1 LTAGVVR
8 FFVKVHYMSSK
19 SAGKSH
25 DWSYHFERRGRAAAE
40 GRHLP
45 SVGDLLTGMCFFR
58 SNLVIDAQTWSERL
72 LLRLDNGTASER
84 LIDLKAALKRLTV
97 SPDVSD
103 FVHAASVMHDWEH
116 PSESWLTRFDGELR
130 CKVYAAALGDRES
143 IIVVMREIRKHISEI
158 VSGYE
163 EIQAGLGVLLRLLSR
178 LDEVASGFTGT
189 TLSGVPCYLSGSF
202 DQTLRRLVMGIRA
215 ADKPKHVGNLRAV
228 EEDAVISPEL
238 AQNEPGLI
246 VFKKIGNEVFSDNDR
261 LKKTLEPFVGRKL
274 PLVLLPNLQQVRCVL
289 FKEFPY
295 AGNTIDAIVADLM
308 TRTSVALRPT
318 VLAGLPGCGKT
329 SFAMR
334 LAELL
339 GVPATLYGCGGIA
352 DSSFAGTARRWS
364 NGEPALPV
372 GAIISAHVANP
383 LFILDEVEKAGTSTT
398 NGNLFD
404 SLLSMLEPK
413 SSSRFFD
420 VFIQSEVDLSAVVW
434 IATCNDA
441 TLLPRPLRD
450 RCRILNFP
458 AATVEHLPTL
468 AQAILIRITTERGLD
483 QRWVGQ
489 MSRDELSAL
498 ANAWRGG
505 SLRGLYRLIEGVLAA
520 RDAMAGVH

>member
-1 LTAGVVR
+1 LTAGVIR
-8 FFVKVHYMSSK
+8 LYVKVYNMSSK
-19 SAGKSH
+19 SVGQSH
-25 DWSYHFERRGRAAAE
+25 GWSYHFERRGRAAVE

-45 SVGDLLTGMCFFR
+45 SVGDLLSGMCFYR
-58 SNLVIDAQTWSERL
+58 ANLVIDAQTWSERL
-72 LLRLDNGTASER
+72 LLRWDRVCNSEQFV
-84 LIDLKAALKRLTV
+84 DLKSALQRLTV
-97 SPDVSD
+97 SPDVGD
-103 FVHAASVMHDWEH
+103 FIYAASVMRDQAH

-130 CKVYAAALGDRES
+130 CKVYAAALSDRDS
-143 IIVVMREIRKHISEI
+143 IIVVVREIRKHISEI

-163 EIQAGLGVLLRLLSR
+163 EIQAGLGVLLRLLGR
-178 LDEVASGFTGT
+178 LDDVASSCTGT
-189 TLSGVPCYLSGSF
+189 TFSEVPCYLSGAF

-274 PLVLLPNLQQVRCVL
+274 PLVPLPNLQQVRSVL
-289 FKEFPY
+289 FKEFPH
-295 AGNTIDAIVADLM
+295 AGNTIDAIVTDLM
-308 TRTSVALRPT
+308 TRKSVALRPT

-339 GVPATLYGCGGIA
+339 GVAATLYGCGGIA

-372 GAIISAHVANP
+372 GAIISANVANP
-383 LFILDEVEKAGTSTT
+383 LFILDEIEKAGTSTT

-420 VFIQSEVDLSAVVW
+420 VYIQSEVDLSAVVW
-434 IATCNDA
+434 IATSNDP

-450 RCRILNFP
+450 RCRILSFP
-458 AATVEHLPTL
+458 SPTVEHLPTL
-468 AQAILIRITTERGLD
+468 AQSILIGITAERGLD
-483 QRWVGQ
+483 PRWVGQ
-489 MSRDELSAL
+489 MSGDEMSAL
-498 ANAWRGG
+498 ANAWPGG